1 MKRNTKRAL
10 TQVERERITD
20 SRLKIQSVADSLK
33 NVDPNKVQNLE
44 EIQECLDEA
53 DASLRGSLAADRERP
68 SN

>member
-1 MKRNTKRAL
+1 MKRNTKTAL

-33 NVDPNKVQNLE
+33 NVDPNKVQNLD

-53 DASLRGSLAADRERP
+53 DTSLRGSLAADRKRS